1 MRYLYIAAV
10 FLMVTIS
17 QGAHGTLISD
27 LRSLDLSPG
36 TQIAPSSD
44 SADFTQRWS
53 SYDAPSY
60 IVAVKPVTDIDV
72 AKIVR
77 VLLLIPF
84 LVQN

>member
-1 MRYLYIAAV
+1 MPYLYIATI
-10 FLMVTIS
+10 FLMVIIS

-27 LRSLDLSPG
+27 LRSLNLSPG

-60 IVAVKPVTDIDV
+60 IVAVKPVTDNDV
-72 AKIVR
+72 AKIVG
-77 VLLLIPF
+77 VPL
-84 LVQN
+84 